1 MPFLPDALAPSYMMQ
16 PLSIGNIVNVSF
28 QLYRLHL
35 KLYLKLSLIAYLWLL
50 VPLYGW
56 AKFFAISGLISRLAF
71 CELTGSPES
80 VKTANQYVRRRMWS
94 FLLKEVILIIVLFI
108 SLFMSLIFT
117 GLAIKY
123 LNLNALVIYF
133 SNVTFYRKKP
143 WLPALIMLAILIAI
157 LACIFLPTLGLY
169 SRFFITDLPLA
180 FEDKINAFNNFIRSW
195 KLTRRY
201 SFNIQLILLLAVLVL
216 TPLQL
221 LFYLTISISWG
232 IISYIS
238 SFLLPNYNSSYIS
251 GLLDLLT
258 VGIIGVSWA
267 IILPLMQAI
276 KAVVYYNVRL
286 RREGFGLQLGDRKTS
301 H

>member
-1 MPFLPDALAPSYMMQ
+1 MMQ
-16 PLSIGNIVNVSF
+16 PLSIGNVVNVSF

-117 GLAIKY
+117 ALAI
-123 LNLNALVIYF
+123 NLLKFNALVIYF
-133 SNVTFYRKKP
+133 SNVTFYRKNP

-201 SFNIQLILLLAVLVL
+201 SFNIQLILLLTVLVL

-221 LFYLTISISWG
+221 LFYLTISISLG
-232 IISYIS
+232 IVSYIS
-238 SFLLPNYNSSYIS
+238 SFLLSNYNSSYIS

>member
-1 MPFLPDALAPSYMMQ
+1 MMQ
-16 PLSIGNIVNVSF
+16 PLSIGNVVNVSF

-117 GLAIKY
+117 ALAI
-123 LNLNALVIYF
+123 NLLKFNALVIYF
-133 SNVTFYRKKP
+133 SNVTFYRKNP

-180 FEDKINAFNNFIRSW
+180 FEDKINAFNTFIRSW

-201 SFNIQLILLLAVLVL
+201 SFNIQLILLLTVLVL

-221 LFYLTISISWG
+221 LFYLTISISLG
-232 IISYIS
+232 IVSYIS
-238 SFLLPNYNSSYIS
+238 SFLLSNYNSSYIS

>member
-1 MPFLPDALAPSYMMQ
+1 MMQ
-16 PLSIGNIVNVSF
+16 PLSIGNVVNVSF

-117 GLAIKY
+117 ALAI
-123 LNLNALVIYF
+123 NLLKFNALVIYF

-157 LACIFLPTLGLY
+157 LACIFLPTLWLY

-180 FEDKINAFNNFIRSW
+180 FEDKINAFNTFIRSW

-201 SFNIQLILLLAVLVL
+201 SFNIQLILLLTVLVL

-221 LFYLTISISWG
+221 LFYLTISISLG
-232 IISYIS
+232 IVSYIS
-238 SFLLPNYNSSYIS
+238 SFLLSNYNSSYIS

>member
-1 MPFLPDALAPSYMMQ
+1 MQ
-16 PLSIGNIVNVSF
+16 PLSIGNVVNVSF

-94 FLLKEVILIIVLFI
+94 FLLKEIILILVLFL

-157 LACIFLPTLGLY
+157 LACIFLPTLWLY

-180 FEDKINAFNNFIRSW
+180 FEDKINAFNTFIRSW

-201 SFNIQLILLLAVLVL
+201 SFNIQLILLLTVLVL

-221 LFYLTISISWG
+221 LFYLTISISLG
-232 IISYIS
+232 IVSYIS
-238 SFLLPNYNSSYIS
+238 SFLLSNYNSSYIS

>member
-1 MPFLPDALAPSYMMQ
+1 
-16 PLSIGNIVNVSF
+16 
-28 QLYRLHL
+28 
-35 KLYLKLSLIAYLWLL
+35 LKLSLIAYLWLL

-94 FLLKEVILIIVLFI
+94 FLLKEIILILVLFL

-157 LACIFLPTLGLY
+157 LACIFLPTLWLY

-276 KAVVYYNVRL
+276 KAVVYYDVRL
-286 RREGFGLQLGDRKTS
+286 RRECLGLQLGDRQIS

>member
-1 MPFLPDALAPSYMMQ
+1 MQ
-16 PLSIGNIVNVSF
+16 PLSIGNVVNVSF

-117 GLAIKY
+117 ALAI
-123 LNLNALVIYF
+123 NLLKFNALVIYF
-133 SNVTFYRKKP
+133 SNVTFYRKNP

-180 FEDKINAFNNFIRSW
+180 FEDKINAFNTFIRSW

-201 SFNIQLILLLAVLVL
+201 SFNIQLILLLTVLVL

-221 LFYLTISISWG
+221 LFYLTISISLG
-232 IISYIS
+232 IVSYIS
-238 SFLLPNYNSSYIS
+238 SFLLSNYNSSYIS